1 MLISDIGKRLESE
14 GRINVC
20 ITVEK
25 LADSSGNTNNSIY
38 VVSGRGELQLAVL
51 LENMRRE
58 GFEFSVAAPKV
69 IYDHDPETNEKL
81 EPYEHV
87 IVDVA
92 PEHRESVMEYLD
104 NHGGEL
110 QTMEEFSKD
119 IARLTYICPT
129 RGLLGYESKLRSDT
143 RGTGRLFRRYDSH
156 KAMSKDVKNEIV
168 YPLIATTSGKAT
180 NYGLQNLEPRTKRM
194 YITPG
199 DDVYEGMIVGE
210 TNKNYDMEGN
220 PCKAKQITNVRSVNK
235 DDTIVLRG
243 AQNLILE
250 EILTK
255 IQSDELL
262 EVTPKAI
269 RLRKL
274 HLTASQRKQLK
285 KKGGIDDM

>member
-1 MLISDIGKRLESE
+1 
-14 GRINVC
+14 
-20 ITVEK
+20 
-25 LADSSGNTNNSIY
+25 
-38 VVSGRGELQLAVL
+38 
-51 LENMRRE
+51 
-58 GFEFSVAAPKV
+58 
-69 IYDHDPETNEKL
+69 
-81 EPYEHV
+81 
-87 IVDVA
+87 
-92 PEHRESVMEYLD
+92 
-104 NHGGEL
+104 
-110 QTMEEFSKD
+110 
-119 IARLTYICPT
+119 
-129 RGLLGYESKLRSDT
+129 
-143 RGTGRLFRRYDSH
+143 
-156 KAMSKDVKNEIV
+156 
-168 YPLIATTSGKAT
+168 
-180 NYGLQNLEPRTKRM
+180 M